1 MRFKIVLDVNHG
13 VSGSTLPISYQLEL
27 SAAVNR
33 LLTSDQVCY
42 SNWLN
47 LNGIDPEL
55 PFQMKLYSLS
65 NLYIPNIVVTGNR
78 LTIRAKR
85 VQFWI
90 SFLPNEGTEDYLRSS
105 LMSQVFSIGD
115 RISRV
120 QFVVSDIQSVSPVTE
135 FNETMDY
142 ISMSPVTVM
151 AYDQDNRIE
160 YLSPDD
166 RDFLPFIVDGILER
180 YELYY
185 GRPWMGDLNPSIEYL
200 DIPRRKMIAINAMTP
215 KQYRVVCYM
224 LRFRLTLPPELQR
237 FVYVS
242 GIGDKINYGFG
253 YLELRDKTRE

>member
-42 SNWLN
+42 DNWLRQNN
-47 LNGIDPEL
+47 LDPEL
-55 PFQMKLYSLS
+55 PLRMKVYSLS

-90 SFLPNEGTEDYLRSS
+90 SFLPEQGTEDYVRNA

-120 QFVVSDIQSVSPVTE
+120 QFVVSDIQAVSPVTE
-135 FNETMDY
+135 FKETMDY

-151 AYDQDNRIE
+151 AYDAENRIV

-166 RDFLPFIVDGILER
+166 QDFLPFLVDGILER

-185 GRPWMGDLNPSIEYL
+185 GKPYEGDIRPAIHYL
-200 DIPRRKMIAINAMTP
+200 DAPRRKMISINSMTP

-224 LRFRLTLPPELQR
+224 LRFRLTLPPELQH
-237 FVYVS
+237 FAYVA

>member
-1 MRFKIVLDVNHG
+1 MRFKVILDVNHG

-33 LLTSDQVCY
+33 LLTTNY
-42 SNWLN
+42 LGYNNWLR
-47 LNGIDPEL
+47 LNSIDPEL
-55 PFQMKLYSLS
+55 PLRMKVYSLS

-78 LTIRAKR
+78 LTIRAKK

-90 SFLPNEGTEDYLRSS
+90 SFLPEEGTEDYVRES

-115 RISRV
+115 KVSRV
-120 QFVVSDIQSVSPVTE
+120 QFMVSDVQSVSPVSE
-135 FNETMDY
+135 FSNSMDY

-151 AYDQDNRIE
+151 AFDADNRIE

-166 RDFLPFIVDGILER
+166 QDFLPFLVDGALER

-185 GRPWMGDLNPSIEYL
+185 GKPYEEEFTPKVEYL
-200 DIPRRKMIAINAMTP
+200 DMPRRKMISINAMTP

-224 LRFRLTLPPELQR
+224 LRFRLTLPPELQK
-237 FVYVS
+237 FVYTA
-242 GIGDKINYGFG
+242 GLGDKINYGFG
-253 YLELRDKTRE
+253 YIELRDKTRE

>member
-33 LLTSDQVCY
+33 LLTSDQVAY
-42 SNWLN
+42 DNWLRLNN
-47 LNGIDPEL
+47 LSADL
-55 PFQMKLYSLS
+55 PFQMKVYSLS
-65 NLYIPNIVVTGNR
+65 NLYIPNIVVAGNR

-90 SFLPNEGTEDYLRSS
+90 SFLPEVGTEEYLRTC

-120 QFVVSDIQSVSPVTE
+120 QFSVSDILSVSPVYE
-135 FNETMDY
+135 FSETMDY

-151 AYDQDNRIE
+151 AYDHDNHIE
-160 YLSPDD
+160 YLSPEDH
-166 RDFLPFIVDGILER
+166 DFLPFLVDGILER

-185 GRPWMGDLNPSIEYL
+185 GRPWRGELRPAIEYQ
-200 DIPRRKMIAINAMTP
+200 DVPRRKMISINAMTP

-237 FVYVS
+237 FAYVS

-253 YLELRDKTRE
+253 YIELRDKTRE

>member
-33 LLTSDQVCY
+33 LLTSDY
-42 SNWLN
+42 LEYNNWLK
-47 LNGIDPEL
+47 LNNIDAEL
-55 PFQMKLYSLS
+55 PLKMKVYSLS

-78 LTIRAKR
+78 LTIRAKK

-90 SFLPNEGTEDYLRSS
+90 SFLPEVGTEEYLRNS
-105 LMSQVFSIGD
+105 LMSQIFSIGD
-115 RISRV
+115 KISRV
-120 QFVVSDIQSVSPVTE
+120 QFIVSDIQPVSPVTE
-135 FNETMDY
+135 FSEQMDY

-166 RDFLPFIVDGILER
+166 EDFLPFLVDGALER

-185 GRPWMGDLNPSIEYL
+185 GKSWDGEINPSIEFL
-200 DIPRRKMIAINAMTP
+200 DMPRRKMISINSMTP

-224 LRFRLTLPPELQR
+224 LRFRLKLPVELQR
-237 FVYVS
+237 FVYTA

-253 YLELRDKTRE
+253 YLELRDKTRD

>member
-33 LLTSDQVCY
+33 LLTSDMVSY
-42 SNWLN
+42 NNWLRLNN
-47 LNGIDPEL
+47 LDPEL
-55 PFQMKLYSLS
+55 PLQMKVYSLS

-90 SFLPNEGTEDYLRSS
+90 SFLPEHGTEEYLRDC
-105 LMSQVFSIGD
+105 LISQVFSIGD

-120 QFVVSDIQSVSPVTE
+120 QFMVSDIQTVSPVTE
-135 FNETMDY
+135 FEETMDY

-151 AYDQDNRIE
+151 AYDNDNRIE

-166 RDFLPFIVDGILER
+166 RDFLPFLIDGILER

-185 GRPWMGDLNPSIEYL
+185 GMPWKGRLNPAIEYL
-200 DIPRRKMIAINAMTP
+200 DAPRRKMISINAMTP

-224 LRFRLTLPPELQR
+224 LRFRLTLPPELQE

>member
-33 LLTSDQVCY
+33 LLTSDQESY
-42 SNWLN
+42 NNWLS
-47 LNGIDPEL
+47 LNNISPDL
-55 PFQMKLYSLS
+55 PLKMKVYSLS

-90 SFLPNEGTEDYLRSS
+90 SFLPEQGTEEYLRNCM
-105 LMSQVFSIGD
+105 MSQIFSIGD

-120 QFVVSDIQSVSPVTE
+120 QFAVSDIQAVSPVTM
-135 FNETMDY
+135 FTDTMDY

-151 AYDQDNRIE
+151 AFDQDNRIE

-166 RDFLPFIVDGILER
+166 RDFLPFLVDGILER

-185 GRPWMGDLNPSIEYL
+185 GKPWHGEFNPSIEYL
-200 DIPRRKMIAINAMTP
+200 EAPRRKMISINAMTP

-224 LRFRLTLPPELQR
+224 LRFRLTMPPELQQ
-237 FVYVS
+237 FLYVS